1 MATKAKAKKKSK
13 KPSFPRTVT
22 VTQKHI
28 DNSTPGD
35 STECAIAVAVRE
47 HFENLGFDTD
57 GLEVTGSGNQD
68 ISLTLSIKFPKSV
81 DAFIGKY
88 DADEPVESDF
98 ETPAKFKAAHKKWKS
113 RVKPFSFNF

>member
-1 MATKAKAKKKSK
+1 MATKAKKKSK

-35 STECAIAVAVRE
+35 STDCAIAVAVRE
-47 HFENLGFDTD
+47 HFENLGFDTN
-57 GLEVTGSGNQD
+57 GLEVTGAGNQD
-68 ISLTLSIKFPKSV
+68 ISLTLSVKFPKAV
-81 DAFIGKY
+81 NTFIDKY
-88 DADEPVESDF
+88 DQDEPVAENF
-98 ETPAKFKAAHKKWKS
+98 ETNAKFKVAHKKWKS